1 LKRNKTFIKRLG
13 IKKLKIKEREL
24 KPKKLNQR
32 GKTCNLRG

>member
-13 IKKLKIKEREL
+13 IKKIKIKEREL